1 MRVLAT
7 ILYAFKLAKVW
18 KCHVSKYEINSAGK
32 DKRQRSQQRRLLRPS
47 PQNEEQERDRVCLSA
62 CANVCVCAERVCAAA
77 AVVDML

>member
-32 DKRQRSQQRRLLRPS
+32 DKRQRSQQRRSLRPS
-47 PQNEEQERDRVCLSA
+47 PQREEQERDRVRLSA
-62 CANVCVCAERVCAAA
+62 CVWVCAERLCAAAA